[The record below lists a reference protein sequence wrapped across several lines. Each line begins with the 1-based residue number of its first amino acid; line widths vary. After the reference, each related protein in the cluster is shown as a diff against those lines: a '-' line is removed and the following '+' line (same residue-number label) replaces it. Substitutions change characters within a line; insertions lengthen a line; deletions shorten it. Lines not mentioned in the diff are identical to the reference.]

1 MGPVFM
7 TSLAHFTSMTWYS
20 GSRGIRYT
28 IGALI
33 IAYTILGLLT
43 IIVIIILVVKYTPK
57 PCSNY

>member
-33 IAYTILGLLT
+33 IAYTILGALYYYYYYT
-43 IIVIIILVVKYTPK
+43 CSIIYPQTLF
-57 PCSNY
+57 